1 MTSPTKR
8 MTFSPDTMTTKG
20 GPAAARQS
28 WKAEVFIMETL
39 FGTVLL
45 YILLISFIGMIT
57 TLVACAIQAMVNE
70 NKREKREIEKHDQ
83 DNKLFEERMKE
94 YEENRKKQ

>member
-1 MTSPTKR
+1 
-8 MTFSPDTMTTKG
+8 
-20 GPAAARQS
+20 
-28 WKAEVFIMETL
+28 METL

-45 YILLISFIGMIT
+45 YILIISFIGMIT
-57 TLVACAIQAMVNE
+57 MLVACAIQAMVNE

-94 YEENRKKQ
+94 YEENRSKK